1 MTVRSFSSRNL
12 YDGECSSRVMR
23 VGEEEGAAV
32 VVAVA
37 VMLNEEAET
46 EARVLRVDG
55 ANAAAKKQVLEL
67 SIKLLANEAMQ

>member
-1 MTVRSFSSRNL
+1 
-12 YDGECSSRVMR
+12 MR

-32 VVAVA
+32 VVVA

-46 EARVLRVDG
+46 EARVLRIDG
-55 ANAAAKKQVLEL
+55 ANAAAKRQVLEL